1 MAIRFLTSLSPYRA
15 LRSKE
20 DKKDFVSYSRHVGS
34 ITERIIGVLSDT
46 HGQLSESVLR
56 KLAPCELIIHAGDIG
71 NVTVLDRLETLGKV
85 IAVKGNVDHGPWS
98 ANLKEAEY
106 VDFYGKTL
114 LVIHNIDDL
123 KLHPTSAN
131 LDVVIYGH
139 SHRASKDY
147 KNGVLYV
154 NPGSAGPRR
163 FTLPTSIAYLR
174 LIDQR
179 LIPEIILIEGNWAS
193 GLGNLHLSIL

>member
-1 MAIRFLTSLSPYRA
+1 M
-15 LRSKE
+15 
-20 DKKDFVSYSRHVGS
+20 GS
-34 ITERIIGVLSDT
+34 ITERVIGVLSDT
-46 HGQLSESVLR
+46 HGLLSEAVLR

-71 NVTVLDRLETLGKV
+71 NVTVLDQLKTLV
-85 IAVKGNVDHGPWS
+85 RVVAVKGNVDYGAWS
-98 ANLKEAEY
+98 AHLKEAEY

-123 KLHPTSAN
+123 KLHPTLAN

-154 NPGSAGPRR
+154 NPGSAGPRT
-163 FTLPTSIAYLR
+163 FSLPTSIAYLR

-179 LIPEIILIEGNWAS
+179 LIPEIIPIKGNWPRD
-193 GLGNLHLSIL
+193 LGNLLL